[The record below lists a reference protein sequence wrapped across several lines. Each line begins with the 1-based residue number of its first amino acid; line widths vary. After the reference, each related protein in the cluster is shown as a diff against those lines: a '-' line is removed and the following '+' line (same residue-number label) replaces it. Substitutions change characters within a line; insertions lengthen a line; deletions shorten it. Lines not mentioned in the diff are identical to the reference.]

1 MKVVDWYT
9 SGMSKKNTEKNFTI
23 HHPRK
28 SFTVVCS
35 TVDERKEWVVA
46 IRKWIRESHQRMAML
61 EQARKNNA
69 EPPVPAELSIH
80 ANDLKSL
87 RG

>member
-1 MKVVDWYT
+1 M
-9 SGMSKKNTEKNFTI
+9 
-23 HHPRK
+23 
-28 SFTVVCS
+28 
-35 TVDERKEWVVA
+35 A
-46 IRKWIRESHQRMAML
+46 IRKWIRESHRRIAML

-69 EPPVPAELSIH
+69 EPPVPSELSIR